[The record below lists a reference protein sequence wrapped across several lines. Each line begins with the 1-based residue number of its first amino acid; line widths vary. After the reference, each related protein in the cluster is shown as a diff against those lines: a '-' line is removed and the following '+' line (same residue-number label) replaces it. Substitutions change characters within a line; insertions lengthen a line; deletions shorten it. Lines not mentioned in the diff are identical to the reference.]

1 MPEHRG
7 FSLIEFLVVL
17 AVIAMLLSLLLPAMN
32 GAREAARRSQCANNL
47 KQIGLALN
55 NYHEATNAFPPGW
68 VSLRSPGTGAD
79 AGPGWGWLPM
89 MLPMMEQR
97 STYDMINFSLPIE
110 VPANWTPRTTQQ
122 LNALVC
128 PSDPVRQR
136 TFFAVAAGGNGM
148 IAGEP
153 IAEVGASNYVGC
165 FGSGDPSSLYPDDP
179 SAPPP
184 GRDAGNGMFF
194 RNRSVRIIDVDDGT
208 SQTIA
213 IGERNASI
221 SPATWTGAVTGSAGG
236 PALVVGRA
244 GDREGPNAVPPRPAD
259 FGSGHPGGEQFLYVD
274 GSVHFLPSRL
284 PAPIYRALATR
295 AGGESLSED
304 AY

>member
-1 MPEHRG
+1 MPERRG
-7 FSLIEFLVVL
+7 YSLIEFLVVL
-17 AVIAMLLSLLLPAMN
+17 AVISMLLSLLLPAMN

-55 NYHEATNAFPPGW
+55 NYHEAANAFPPGW

-89 MLPMMEQR
+89 MFPMVEQR
-97 STYDMINFSLPIE
+97 GVYDTINFSLPIE
-110 VPANWTPRTTQQ
+110 VPANAKPRVTPINSLT
-122 LNALVC
+122 C
-128 PSDPVRQR
+128 PSDRRRQR
-136 TFFAVAAGGNGM
+136 TFFAVGARGVGVE
-148 IAGEP
+148 AGEP
-153 IAEVGASNYVGC
+153 IAEVAASSYVGC
-165 FGSGDPSSLYPDDP
+165 FGSGDPSSLYPFDP

-184 GRDAGNGMFF
+184 GRDAGDGMFF
-194 RNRSVRIIDVDDGT
+194 RDRSVRIIDVEDGT

-213 IGERNASI
+213 VGERDDSI
-221 SPATWTGAVTGSAGG
+221 SPVTWTGAITGSAGG

-244 GDREGPNAVPPRPAD
+244 GDREGPNAVPRRPDD
-259 FGSGHPGGEQFLYVD
+259 FGSGHPGGALFLYVD

-295 AGGESLSED
+295 AGGETLSED

>member
-1 MPEHRG
+1 MPKRRG
-7 FSLIEFLVVL
+7 FSLIELLVVL
-17 AVIAMLLSLLLPAMN
+17 AIIAMLLSLLLPAMN

-68 VSLRSPGTGAD
+68 VSLPSPGTGAD
-79 AGPGWGWLPM
+79 AGPGWGWNAM
-89 MLPMMEQR
+89 ILPMMEQR
-97 STYDMINFSLPIE
+97 PVYGLIDFSLPIE
-110 VPANWTPRTTQQ
+110 VMANAKPRITQINS
-122 LNALVC
+122 LTC
-128 PSDPVRQR
+128 PSDRQRQR
-136 TFFAVAAGGNGM
+136 TFFAVAAGGDGM

-165 FGSGDPSSLYPDDP
+165 FGSGDPSSLYPFDP

-184 GRDAGNGMFF
+184 GCAAGDGMFF
-194 RNRSVRIIDVDDGT
+194 RNRSVRIIDVEDGT

-213 IGERNASI
+213 VGERDASI
-221 SPATWTGAVTGSAGG
+221 SRATWTGAITGSAGG

-244 GDREGPNAVPPRPAD
+244 GEREGPNAVPPRSDD
-259 FGSGHPGGEQFLYVD
+259 FGSGHPGGAQFLYVD

-284 PAPIYRALATR
+284 PAPVYRALATR
-295 AGGESLSED
+295 AGGESISED